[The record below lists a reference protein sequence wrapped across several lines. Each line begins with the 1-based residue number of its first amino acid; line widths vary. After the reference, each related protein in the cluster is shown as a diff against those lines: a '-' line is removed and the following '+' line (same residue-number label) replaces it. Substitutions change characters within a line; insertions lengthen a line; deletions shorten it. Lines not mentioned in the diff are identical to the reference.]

1 MTRTCTAVAYRLAI
15 VAALVFAYKLGAAVT
30 ALEMA
35 EEADLAASWVCT
47 MSDNR
52 LDIRECADVSLRLR
66 AGN

>member
-1 MTRTCTAVAYRLAI
+1 MTRTCTALALL
-15 VAALVFAYKLGAAVT
+15 AALVFAYKLGAAVT
-30 ALEMA
+30 AHEMA

>member
-1 MTRTCTAVAYRLAI
+1 MPRLCTALA
-15 VAALVFAYKLGAAVT
+15 ALTALVFAYQLGAAVT
-30 ALEMA
+30 AHELA

>member
-1 MTRTCTAVAYRLAI
+1 MSRLCTAVATRVVILAAI
-15 VAALVFAYKLGAAVT
+15 VFAYQLGAAVT
-30 ALEMA
+30 AHEMT